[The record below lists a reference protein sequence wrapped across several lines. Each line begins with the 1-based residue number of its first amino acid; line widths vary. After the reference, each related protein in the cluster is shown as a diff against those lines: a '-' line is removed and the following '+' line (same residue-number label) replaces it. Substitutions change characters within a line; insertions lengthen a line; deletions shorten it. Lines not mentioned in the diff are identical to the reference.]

1 MLKRKAMD
9 ALINWQNNN
18 DGQALLVSG
27 ARQVGKTYLIEQF
40 IHKNYEHV
48 VKFDL
53 VDQVDVKKAL
63 DVVSNSQELFM
74 ALSAYAGSEMIP
86 GKTVIF
92 IDEVQEC
99 KEVLTLVKYLVQR
112 KGFDYILSGSLLGV
126 ELRDMRS
133 APVGYLHVLD
143 MYPLDFKEFCWAN
156 GLGDDAWAEAFT
168 SYSEKRPVFLAVH
181 KRLITLFHWYLVTGG
196 MPQAVDAFTSSQN
209 ISLVRERQEDILR
222 LYRYDIS
229 KYAEQGRRLAIREIY
244 DQMPAQLDSQSKRF
258 NFSTIAPKGT
268 YERYKDDFLWLI
280 DAGVAIPVRNV
291 REPKH
296 PLRLV
301 EDRSFFKLFINDVG
315 LLTAACGIEPVRNIL
330 ANDVDVNYGSIYEN
344 VVAQEL
350 SAHGSS
356 VRFFR
361 NRKQGELDFVIEYG
375 EKIVPIEVKSG
386 KNYKRHSALNNVL
399 DVKNYGI
406 DQAIVLCEDNVS
418 VSGKIVYLPVYMVA
432 FIGA

>member
-9 ALINWQNNN
+9 ALINWKNNN

-63 DVVSNSQELFM
+63 DVASNSQELFM

-99 KEVLTLVKYLVQR
+99 KEALTLVKYLVQR

-143 MYPLDFKEFCWAN
+143 MYPLDFEEFCWAN

-168 SYSEKRPVFLAVH
+168 AYSEKHPVFSAVH

-291 REPKH
+291 REPKR

-301 EDRSFFKLFINDVG
+301 EDRSFFKLFMNDVG
-315 LLTAACGIEPVRNIL
+315 LLTAACGIESVRNIL

-418 VSGKIVYLPVYMVA
+418 VAGKIVYLPVYMVA
-432 FIGA
+432 FIGV

>member
-63 DVVSNSQELFM
+63 DVASNSQELFM

-99 KEVLTLVKYLVQR
+99 KEALTLVKYLVQR

-143 MYPLDFKEFCWAN
+143 MYPLDFEEFCWAN

-168 SYSEKRPVFLAVH
+168 AYSEKHPVFSAVH

-291 REPKH
+291 REPKR

-301 EDRSFFKLFINDVG
+301 EDRSFFKLFMNDVG
-315 LLTAACGIEPVRNIL
+315 LLTAACGIESVRNIL

>member
-9 ALINWQNNN
+9 ALINWKNNN

-74 ALSAYAGSEMIP
+74 ALSAYAGSGMVP

-99 KEVLTLVKYLVQR
+99 KEALTLVKYLVQR

-143 MYPLDFKEFCWAN
+143 MYPLDFEEFCWAN
-156 GLGDDAWAEAFT
+156 GLGDDAWSEAFT
-168 SYSEKRPVFLAVH
+168 AYSEKRFVFSAVH

-196 MPQAVDAFTSSQN
+196 MPQAVDEFTSSQN

-229 KYAEQGRRLAIREIY
+229 KYAGQGRRLAIREIY
-244 DQMPAQLDSQSKRF
+244 GQMPAQLDSQSKRF

-291 REPKH
+291 REPKR
-296 PLRLV
+296 PLRLA
-301 EDRSFFKLFINDVG
+301 EDRSFFKLFMNDVG
-315 LLTAACGIEPVRNIL
+315 LLTAACGIELVRNIL

-406 DQAIVLCEDNVS
+406 DQVIVLCEDNVS
-418 VSGKIVYLPVYMVA
+418 VAGKIVYLPIYMVA

>member
-9 ALINWQNNN
+9 ALINWKNNN

-40 IHKNYEHV
+40 IHENYEHV

-63 DVVSNSQELFM
+63 DVASNSQELFM
-74 ALSAYAGSEMIP
+74 ALSAYAGSEMAP

-99 KEVLTLVKYLVQR
+99 KEALTLVKYLVQR

-143 MYPLDFKEFCWAN
+143 MYPLDFEEFCWAN

-291 REPKH
+291 REPKR

-301 EDRSFFKLFINDVG
+301 EDRSFFKLFMNDVG
-315 LLTAACGIEPVRNIL
+315 LLTAACGIESVRNIL

-418 VSGKIVYLPVYMVA
+418 VAGKIVYLPIYMVA
-432 FIGA
+432 FIGV

>member
-9 ALINWQNNN
+9 ALINWKNNN

-40 IHKNYEHV
+40 IHENYEHV

-63 DVVSNSQELFM
+63 DVASNSQELFM
-74 ALSAYAGSEMIP
+74 ALSAYAGSEMVP

-99 KEVLTLVKYLVQR
+99 KEALTLVKYLVQR

-143 MYPLDFKEFCWAN
+143 MYPLDFEEFCWAN

-258 NFSTIAPKGT
+258 NFSTIALKGT

-291 REPKH
+291 REPKR

-301 EDRSFFKLFINDVG
+301 EDRSFFKLFMNDVG
-315 LLTAACGIEPVRNIL
+315 LLTAACGIESVRNIL

>member
-9 ALINWQNNN
+9 ALINWKNNN

-40 IHKNYEHV
+40 IHENYEHV

-63 DVVSNSQELFM
+63 DVASNSQELFM
-74 ALSAYAGSEMIP
+74 ALSAYAGSEMVP

-99 KEVLTLVKYLVQR
+99 KEALTLVKYLVQR

-143 MYPLDFKEFCWAN
+143 MYPLDFEEFCWAN

-291 REPKH
+291 REPKR

-301 EDRSFFKLFINDVG
+301 EDRSFFKLFMNDVG
-315 LLTAACGIEPVRNIL
+315 LLTAACGIESVRNIL

-418 VSGKIVYLPVYMVA
+418 VAGKIVYLPIYMVA
-432 FIGA
+432 FIGV

>member
-9 ALINWQNNN
+9 ALINWKNNN

-40 IHKNYEHV
+40 IHENYEHV

-63 DVVSNSQELFM
+63 DVASNSQELFM
-74 ALSAYAGSEMIP
+74 ALSAYAGSEMVP

-99 KEVLTLVKYLVQR
+99 KEALTLVKYLVQR

-143 MYPLDFKEFCWAN
+143 MYPLDFEEFCWAN

-168 SYSEKRPVFLAVH
+168 AYSEKRPIFLAVH

-209 ISLVRERQEDILR
+209 IFLVRERQEDILR

-229 KYAEQGRRLAIREIY
+229 KYAEQGQRLAIREIY

-291 REPKH
+291 REPKR

-301 EDRSFFKLFINDVG
+301 EDRSFFKLFMNDVG
-315 LLTAACGIEPVRNIL
+315 LLTAACGIESVRNIL
-330 ANDVDVNYGSIYEN
+330 ANDVNVNYGSIYEN
-344 VVAQEL
+344 IVAQEL

-361 NRKQGELDFVIEYG
+361 NRKQGELDFVIGYG

>member
-9 ALINWQNNN
+9 ALINWKNNN

-40 IHKNYEHV
+40 IHENYEHV

-63 DVVSNSQELFM
+63 DVASNSQELFM
-74 ALSAYAGSEMIP
+74 ALSAYAGSEMVP

-99 KEVLTLVKYLVQR
+99 KEALTLVKYLVQR

-143 MYPLDFKEFCWAN
+143 MYPLDFEEFCWAN

-291 REPKH
+291 REPKR

-301 EDRSFFKLFINDVG
+301 EDRSFFKLFMNDVG
-315 LLTAACGIEPVRNIL
+315 LLTAACGVESVRNIL

-418 VSGKIVYLPVYMVA
+418 VAGKIVYLPIYMVA
-432 FIGA
+432 FIGV

>member
-9 ALINWQNNN
+9 ALINWKNNN

-63 DVVSNSQELFM
+63 DVASNSQELFM

-99 KEVLTLVKYLVQR
+99 KEALTLVKYLVQR

-143 MYPLDFKEFCWAN
+143 MYPLDFEEFCWAN

-168 SYSEKRPVFLAVH
+168 AYSEKHPVFSAVH

-291 REPKH
+291 REPKR
-296 PLRLV
+296 PLRLA
-301 EDRSFFKLFINDVG
+301 EDRSFFKLFMNDVG
-315 LLTAACGIEPVRNIL
+315 LLTAACGIESVRNIL

-399 DVKNYGI
+399 DVKSYGI
-406 DQAIVLCEDNVS
+406 DQAIVLCENNVS
-418 VSGKIVYLPVYMVA
+418 VAGKIVYLPIYMVA

>member
-9 ALINWQNNN
+9 ALINWKNNN

-40 IHKNYEHV
+40 IPENYEHV

-63 DVVSNSQELFM
+63 DVASNSQELFM
-74 ALSAYAGSEMIP
+74 ALSAYAGSEMVP

-99 KEVLTLVKYLVQR
+99 KEALTLVKYLVQR

-143 MYPLDFKEFCWAN
+143 MYPLDFEEFCWAN

-291 REPKH
+291 REPKR

-301 EDRSFFKLFINDVG
+301 EDRSFFKLFMNDVG
-315 LLTAACGIEPVRNIL
+315 LLTAACGIESVRNIL

-418 VSGKIVYLPVYMVA
+418 VAGKIVYLPIYMVA
-432 FIGA
+432 FIGV